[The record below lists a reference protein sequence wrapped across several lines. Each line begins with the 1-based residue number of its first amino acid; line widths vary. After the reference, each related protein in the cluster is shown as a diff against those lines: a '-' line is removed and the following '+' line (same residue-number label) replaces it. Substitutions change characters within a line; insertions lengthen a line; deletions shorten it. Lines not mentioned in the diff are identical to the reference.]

1 MSLYSTTVRM
11 LHSGLVLH
19 DFKSRSDPADARARH
34 EQLVDEMMGVVHGT
48 QTGVWREG
56 SYQSTIFVGNR
67 PLIEV
72 TTS

>member
-19 DFKSRSDPADARARH
+19 DFKTRSDPADARVRH
-34 EQLVDEMMGVVHGT
+34 DQLVDEMMGVVRGT
-48 QTGVWREG
+48 QTGEWREG
-56 SYQSTIFVGNR
+56 CYRSTIFVSNR

-72 TTS
+72 TTA